1 MILKTKLIDPL
12 EELKLDGF
20 QKLNE
25 LLKINHHS
33 PTSSS
38 MPEGIY
44 AFRYL
49 FSTQEQRREFDGN
62 ANMAAG
68 VAVNDAVQWHYSH
81 DIWSFN
87 PNQRKLAPHK
97 NTKLSKEEAIAK
109 AMDKFKEYVP
119 VNDKDREKKEHFL
132 ETIPQTIQQGFLA
145 FEKIGILNSEK
156 VVAEDSINHIDH
168 RLSLPVV
175 GRTDVHFTDFNVSE
189 RSDAASSQSFIS
201 SDAPFLSVCELK
213 TSWQRPG
220 KVKKD
225 GTRSFASAKLPS
237 TPLVNHLQQLAFYCF
252 SLRKLNRISPY
263 LIYLTADD
271 HMVFTEK
278 NCADLEIQNL
288 NNYYEQLIKN
298 CIRKERLLARYIDLE
313 EPDMILAEIAKDVE
327 PGFDHQF
334 YWNIGS
340 KHLARAKKIWSNT

>member
-1 MILKTKLIDPL
+1 M
-12 EELKLDGF
+12 
-20 QKLNE
+20 
-25 LLKINHHS
+25 
-33 PTSSS
+33 
-38 MPEGIY
+38 
-44 AFRYL
+44 
-49 FSTQEQRREFDGN
+49 
-62 ANMAAG
+62 
-68 VAVNDAVQWHYSH
+68 
-81 DIWSFN
+81 
-87 PNQRKLAPHK
+87 
-97 NTKLSKEEAIAK
+97 
-109 AMDKFKEYVP
+109 EYIP
-119 VNDKDREKKEHFL
+119 VNDKDREKKEHFQ

-288 NNYYEQLIKN
+288 NNYYEQLIRN

>member
-189 RSDAASSQSFIS
+189 RSDAASSASYT
-201 SDAPFLSVCELK
+201 DAPFLSVCELK

>member
-189 RSDAASSQSFIS
+189 RSDAASSASYT
-201 SDAPFLSVCELK
+201 DAPFLSVCELK

-288 NNYYEQLIKN
+288 NNYYEQLIRN

>member
-1 MILKTKLIDPL
+1 MILKTNKLIDPL
-12 EELKLDGF
+12 ETLQQDGF
-20 QKLNE
+20 TKLNE

-189 RSDAASSQSFIS
+189 RSDAASSASYT
-201 SDAPFLSVCELK
+201 DAPFLSVCELK

>member
-189 RSDAASSQSFIS
+189 RSDAASSASYT
-201 SDAPFLSVCELK
+201 DAPFLSVCELK

-220 KVKKD
+220 KLRKD

-288 NNYYEQLIKN
+288 NNYYEQLIRN